1 MLEFHNQTCISIC
14 ICILYL
20 HYVFVSCIC
29 IMYLYFVFVLCI
41 CILYLYLCLSDHLPF
56 PSLSKWRKPSTKSST
71 VSVIFLPDTACHQ
84 KSCNFCHTLDFI
96 KKSCHF
102 LHWIF
107 CLHWISSKSCQT
119 LPSLW
124 AAGWYHFH
132 YRLNMNMYVV
142 LCILCNEVIV
152 SKQLNRIVFLKS
164 VSCDKCEPGG
174 EGGRSQMW
182 REHPGLLCC

>member
-1 MLEFHNQTCISIC
+1 
-14 ICILYL
+14 
-20 HYVFVSCIC
+20 
-29 IMYLYFVFVLCI
+29 MYLYFVFVLCICIFYLYFFVFVFVFCICI

-132 YRLNMNMYVV
+132 YRLEQSFKFCVQFSNWTVQSIRPVLPMYEHV
-142 LCILCNEVIV
+142 CRHFM
-152 SKQLNRIVFLKS
+152 QRGH
-164 VSCDKCEPGG
+164 CE
-174 EGGRSQMW
+174 
-182 REHPGLLCC
+182 